1 MAERLQKII
10 AASGIASRRK
20 AEDMI
25 REGRVAVNGKVIT
38 ELGYQADTSDTVT
51 VDGKAITREEKVYY
65 LMNKPKYT
73 LCTVSDDKDR
83 DTVMQYI
90 DEKHR
95 IFPVGRLDFETTG
108 LLLLTNDGN
117 FSHKMTHPSHHI
129 PKTYECAINGI
140 MTDQQ
145 ARALA
150 KGIELE
156 DGKTLPAE
164 VHIVK
169 RNENKNKT
177 VLYIT
182 IFEGRNR
189 EIRRMMEYF
198 GFEVTRLDRKQFG
211 FLTCGSLRQGQYRK
225 LRMFEVKQ
233 LIKLADDGTSEAD

>member
-10 AASGIASRRK
+10 AASGLASRRK
-20 AEDMI
+20 AEGMI

-38 ELGYQADTSDTVT
+38 ELGFQAESSDTVT
-51 VDGKAITREEKVYY
+51 VDGKALTKEEKVYY
-65 LMNKPKYT
+65 LMNKPKHT

-90 DEKHR
+90 DDRHR

-108 LLLLTNDGN
+108 LLLLTNDGD
-117 FSHKMTHPSHHI
+117 FSYKMTHPRHHI
-129 PKTYECAINGI
+129 PKTYECAVNGVL
-140 MTDQQ
+140 TDQQ
-145 ARALA
+145 ARMLSR
-150 KGIELE
+150 GIELE

-164 VHIVK
+164 VFIVK

-189 EIRRMMEYF
+189 EVRRMMEYF

-211 FLTCGSLRQGQYRK
+211 FLTYGNLRQGQYRK
-225 LRMFEVKQ
+225 LRMFEVRQ
-233 LIKLADDGTSEAD
+233 LIRLADEGAAVQD